1 MAKRWVV
8 TEKLGPIPDDGFLID
23 QFGYAWSFFGRER
36 SLKQPLGLSGEQENV
51 DCGKSELTGSFGVP
65 VGDGLV
71 RKNIPVDAENGWHS

>member
-36 SLKQPLGLSGEQENV
+36 SLKQPLGLIGEQEMWIA
-51 DCGKSELTGSFGVP
+51 GKRELTGRFGAS

-71 RKNIPVDAENGWHS
+71 RKTIPVDAGTWWHP